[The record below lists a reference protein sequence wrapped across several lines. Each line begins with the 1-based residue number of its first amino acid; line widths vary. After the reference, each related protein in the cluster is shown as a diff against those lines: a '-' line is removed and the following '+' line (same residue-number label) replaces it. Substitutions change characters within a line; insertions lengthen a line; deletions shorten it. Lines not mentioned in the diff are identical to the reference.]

1 MDRCEDF
8 ECNDV
13 SKTALTAEEAAEWYV
28 RFRDR
33 DVPLGKRISYT
44 CWLRASPAHIKEM
57 LRMHRLTS
65 QLRRARL
72 TGPLPNPDG

>member
-1 MDRCEDF
+1 MERREDF

-13 SKTALTAEEAAEWYV
+13 SKATLTAEEAAEWYV

-33 DVPLGKRISYT
+33 DVPLGKRISHT
-44 CWLRASPAHIKEM
+44 RWLKASPAHIKEM
-57 LRMHRLTS
+57 FLMHRLAS